1 MRLTI
6 RASEAIEANLAI
18 DESEAIAAKAE
29 NRGSDEIDALEIP
42 GRSFPGSD
50 MAEAGRKF
58 SRTGGTAGTDPC
70 GWPGSAQDGTR
81 DSTPPRRIPGR
92 ERRARPPAGG

>member
-6 RASEAIEANLAI
+6 RAM
-18 DESEAIAAKAE
+18 DAIATNIAD
-29 NRGSDEIDALEIP
+29 DEIDANEIP

-50 MAEAGRKF
+50 MAEADEKF
-58 SRTGGTAGTDPC
+58 SRTGGTAGIDPC
-70 GWPGSAQDGTR
+70 GWPSSAQDGNG

-92 ERRARPPAGG
+92 ARRARPPAGG

>member
-6 RASEAIEANLAI
+6 QAM
-18 DESEAIAAKAE
+18 
-29 NRGSDEIDALEIP
+29 GVIDANIANDEVDANEIP

-50 MAEAGRKF
+50 IAGAGKKF

-70 GWPGSAQDGTR
+70 GWPGSAQDGNR
-81 DSTPPRRIPGR
+81 DSTPPRRIPGC
-92 ERRARPPAGG
+92 EHRARPPAGG

>member
-6 RASEAIEANLAI
+6 RASETIDTNLAS
-18 DESEAIAAKAE
+18 DGRDIAATE
-29 NRGSDEIDALEIP
+29 TNDIP

-50 MAEAGRKF
+50 MAEAGKKF

-70 GWPGSAQDGTR
+70 GWPGSAQDGNG

>member
-6 RASEAIEANLAI
+6 RAMGANDAN
-18 DESEAIAAKAE
+18 IANE
-29 NRGSDEIDALEIP
+29 EVDANEIP

-50 MAEAGRKF
+50 MAEVEKKF

-70 GWPGSAQDGTR
+70 GWPGSAEDGKR
-81 DSTPPRRIPGR
+81 DSTPPHRMPGR

>member
-6 RASEAIEANLAI
+6 RAMTAI
-18 DESEAIAAKAE
+18 DANIA
-29 NRGSDEIDALEIP
+29 NDEIDANEIP

-50 MAEAGRKF
+50 MAEAEKKF

-70 GWPGSAQDGTR
+70 GWPGSAQDGNG
-81 DSTPPRRIPGR
+81 DSIPPHRIPDR